1 MNSGMRAHR
10 AGRVAGRTPS
20 FGRARR
26 HGSVLVACLAM
37 AAAVVAG
44 CGGGGSEPPAEAS
57 GAVGGAPAAPA
68 PDDTPRI
75 VCLGDSLTAGYGLA
89 QSEAYP
95 ALLQGR
101 LREAGYPHDVVN
113 AGVSGDTSAG
123 GLRRL
128 DWSLR
133 GNVRLLVV
141 ALGANDGLRGL
152 PVADLGRNL
161 STIIE
166 RAKTRG
172 IPVLLA
178 GMEAPP
184 NFGPAY
190 TRQFRQAYAD
200 VAEVHGVRFVP
211 FFLDGVAGQPALN
224 QADGIHPNARGH
236 RMIADLLWR
245 EIEPMLESRQTQ

>member
-1 MNSGMRAHR
+1 MNSRMRAHR
-10 AGRVAGRTPS
+10 THGVHGGRNLSCCPAPQR
-20 FGRARR
+20 
-26 HGSVLVACLAM
+26 GSRLAVCVVLAAL
-37 AAAVVAG
+37 AAA
-44 CGGGGSEPPAEAS
+44 CGGGSSEPPVETATPPSTDPIVTE
-57 GAVGGAPAAPA
+57 

-95 ALLQGR
+95 ALLQER
-101 LREAGYPHDVVN
+101 LRAAGYPHEVVN

-133 GNVRLLVV
+133 GNVQLLVL

-152 PVADLGRNL
+152 PVADLSRNL
-161 STIIE
+161 TTMIQRS
-166 RAKTRG
+166 KSRG
-172 IPVLLA
+172 IVVLLA

-184 NFGPAY
+184 NFGPSY
-190 TRQFRQAYAD
+190 TRQFRQVY
-200 VAEVHGVRFVP
+200 AEVARAENVRFVP

-224 QADGIHPNARGH
+224 QADGIHPNARGQ
-236 RMIADLLWR
+236 RVIADLLWR

>member
-1 MNSGMRAHR
+1 MNSRMRAHR
-10 AGRVAGRTPS
+10 TYGI
-20 FGRARR
+20 RR
-26 HGSVLVACLAM
+26 RRNLSLRPLPQRGALVAACVVLA
-37 AAAVVAG
+37 ALAVA
-44 CGGGGSEPPAEAS
+44 CGGGSSDPPVET
-57 GAVGGAPAAPA
+57 AAPPSTDPLVTEA
-68 PDDTPRI
+68 DDTLRI

-89 QSEAYP
+89 QSDAYP
-95 ALLQGR
+95 ALLQER
-101 LREAGYPHDVVN
+101 LRAAGYPHEVVN

-133 GNVRLLVV
+133 GNVQVLVL

-152 PVADLGRNL
+152 PATDLSRNL
-161 STIIE
+161 TAMIQ
-166 RAKTRG
+166 RAKSRG
-172 IPVLLA
+172 VAVLLA

-190 TRQFRQAYAD
+190 TRQFRQVY
-200 VAEVHGVRFVP
+200 AEVARAEQVRFVP

-224 QADGIHPNARGH
+224 QADGIHPNARGQ